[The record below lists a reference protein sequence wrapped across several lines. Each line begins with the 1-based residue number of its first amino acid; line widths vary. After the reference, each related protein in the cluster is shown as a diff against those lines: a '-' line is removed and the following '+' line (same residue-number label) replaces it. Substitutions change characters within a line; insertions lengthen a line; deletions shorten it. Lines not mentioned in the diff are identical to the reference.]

1 VSHDAQMHDTST
13 TTRNRCRRHV
23 PTTPLQVVTPADPSR
38 LTAGAAGVLLE
49 MLRSAQPASQDQ
61 EVGPDAA

>member
-1 VSHDAQMHDTST
+1 MHDTST

-23 PTTPLQVVTPADPSR
+23 PTTPLRVVTPAEPPR
-38 LTAGAAGVLLE
+38 LTTDAAGVLLE
-49 MLRSAQPASQDQ
+49 MLRQARPASQDQ